1 MALEM
6 KGYEKFTSRT
16 SRSTRVLLCVFVRLR
31 LDLVQTGNQLFV
43 ICLDAL
49 ESLRFICRPRGNK
62 TVYTI
67 DGVRSG
73 RVECEIGKCRYRAR
87 PTVDLWDNASVSIPK
102 GYNDDS
108 HLR

>member
-1 MALEM
+1 MLL
-6 KGYEKFTSRT
+6 
-16 SRSTRVLLCVFVRLR
+16 RVLVRLR
-31 LDLVQTGNQLFV
+31 LDLVQTGDQLFV

-62 TVYTI
+62 TVYAI

-73 RVECEIGKCRYRAR
+73 RVEREIGKCRYGAR
-87 PTVDLWDNASVSIPK
+87 PTVDLCAMASVSIPK
-102 GYNDDS
+102 GNNDDS